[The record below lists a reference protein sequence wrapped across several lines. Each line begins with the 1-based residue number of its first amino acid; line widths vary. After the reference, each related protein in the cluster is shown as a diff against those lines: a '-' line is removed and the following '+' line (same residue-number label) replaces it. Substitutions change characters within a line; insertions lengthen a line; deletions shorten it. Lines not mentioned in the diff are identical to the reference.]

1 MARTRQQVL
10 GALVMANDQM
20 HNGWHL
26 AIVEVEEQAQWLT
39 NVEHNVDI
47 MKIVIERVEAMMMH
61 MAQSLW
67 AQL

>member
-1 MARTRQQVL
+1 MARTHQQVL
-10 GALVMANDQM
+10 GALATANDQM

-26 AIVEVEEQAQWLT
+26 AIVGVEEQAQWLT

-47 MKIVIERVEAMMMH
+47 MKIMIECVEAMMMH